1 MILDQYRQKA
11 QLYKN
16 DMLLVPLEDDF
27 RYDKPDEWD
36 NQFNNYQ
43 RLFDH
48 INGRP
53 ELNAKL
59 QFVTLKDFFNAVA
72 QRSQLEPEDDFLP
85 KDYPVLRGDF
95 FTYSDRDDHYW
106 SGYFSS
112 RPFHKSLDRITEY
125 HLRMN
130 TECPMIQCQ
139 RRQFCD

>member
-125 HLRMN
+125 HLRAGEIVVSLAMAYV
-130 TECPMIQCQ
+130 
-139 RRQFCD
+139 RKLV